1 MSMTISTKQIINM
14 LIRSK
19 CLALTLPKLNI
30 KVTFS
35 TFYCYYKD
43 FSNAHQM
50 QLITWLT
57 ILDQISFPTGDMAF
71 LLSLSFKL
79 KQCLLSFCPHFHS
92 KLFTGYCPACQC
104 AV

>member
-1 MSMTISTKQIINM
+1 MTISTKQIINM

-30 KVTFS
+30 KLTFS

-50 QLITWLT
+50 QLVKWLT
-57 ILDQISFPTGDMAF
+57 ILDQISFPAGDMAF
-71 LLSLSFKL
+71 LLSVLQAETVFAF
-79 KQCLLSFCPHFHS
+79 LLPTFS
-92 KLFTGYCPACQC
+92 
-104 AV
+104 